1 MQPIRLPDTDLTPQ
15 PESAPLNRAERRGK
29 AKNQAQ
35 EAERYHGSAG
45 HARPAQGR
53 RINPIRRTG

>member
-1 MQPIRLPDTDLTPQ
+1 MQPTRLPDSDLTPQ

-29 AKNQAQ
+29 AKKQAQ
-35 EAERYHGSAG
+35 AVEHLHGSAG